1 MSYCIMGIFGPMVL
15 GNIIDRYRSLRLIMI
30 IQPLLIALLIYSTHL
45 MLESEFPDLLVI
57 LLIAFTGAPMQS
69 IGVSS
74 YQLAAQVTY
83 PVNEVFGVGI
93 MNTVNKLI
101 SFVLIIFSNQL
112 SPQNMLVLWSFIALL
127 ACIPAL
133 MFKRK

>member
-1 MSYCIMGIFGPMVL
+1 MIAVLIILTHVLLELETPDLIVIM
-15 GNIIDRYRSLRLIMI
+15 
-30 IQPLLIALLIYSTHL
+30 LIAL
-45 MLESEFPDLLVI
+45 
-57 LLIAFTGAPMQS
+57 TGAPMQS

-101 SFVLIIFSNQL
+101 SFVLIIFSNYL
-112 SPQNMLVLWSFIALL
+112 TP
-127 ACIPAL
+127 
-133 MFKRK
+133 

>member
-1 MSYCIMGIFGPMVL
+1 MVL
-15 GNIIDRYRSLRLIMI
+15 GNIIDKYRSLRKIMI
-30 IQPLLIALLIYSTHL
+30 IQPLLIAALIIMTHF
-45 MLESEFPDLLVI
+45 MLENEFPDLIVI
-57 LLIAFTGAPMQS
+57 MLIAFTGAPMQS

-101 SFVLIIFSNQL
+101 SFALIIFSNYL
-112 SPQNMLVLWSFIALL
+112 
-127 ACIPAL
+127 
-133 MFKRK
+133 